1 MPSAVARS
9 QMLSVPCGAGLSGVC
24 TICSAPHPRA
34 PGLRRLLAR
43 CSVDT
48 PVSCAQRH
56 ARETPRHLGTSDC
69 RYQPP
74 ENETPKARGFGG
86 QNATYSPSRARASQ
100 RRGACIRGFGLS
112 RTRDGVCGGRP
123 GRAPD
128 RAARG
133 PRPQEAPGHAGR
145 KRRAGAREHAHRH
158 RAGPHC
164 AGSRLPILGL
174 LHARRCFLFFLKKK
188 NWEIQNFSRGVEER
202 GDVAEITFAPNPP
215 RLRPAP
221 PERRLA
227 SVASPGP

>member
-174 LHARRCFLFFLKKK
+174 LHARRCFLFFQK
-188 NWEIQNFSRGVEER
+188 NSEFFEEIQNFSR
-202 GDVAEITFAPNPP
+202 A
-215 RLRPAP
+215 
-221 PERRLA
+221 
-227 SVASPGP
+227 